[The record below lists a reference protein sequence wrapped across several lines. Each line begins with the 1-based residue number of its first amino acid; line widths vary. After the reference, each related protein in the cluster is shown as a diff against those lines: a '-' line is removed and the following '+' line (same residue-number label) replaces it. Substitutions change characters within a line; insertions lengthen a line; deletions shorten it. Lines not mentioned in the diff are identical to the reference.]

1 MSHRAIRLLFRL
13 CPGVFALLA
22 VSSLGFEKT
31 AAAQKIAIVNIQRA
45 IEESVEGKAAIG
57 SLKTEVERK
66 QKELEGKK
74 DELKKL
80 DDDLAKQE
88 AVLKPDALQKKKQ
101 ELQAKFQALQETAL
115 RAQRELQE
123 KEQRVTGPI
132 QEKVLRAIAQI
143 ADRDK
148 FTLVLRADMVLWPQ
162 QTEMDITN
170 EVIRKANTIKLGG
183 PTPGPAPAGASG
195 PK

>member
-1 MSHRAIRLLFRL
+1 MSHRGIRLVFRL
-13 CPGVFALLA
+13 CTGLFALLA
-22 VSSLGFEKT
+22 FLGLGLERT
-31 AAAQKIAIVNIQRA
+31 AQAQKIAIVNIQRA

-57 SLKTEVERK
+57 SLKGEVERK
-66 QKELEGKK
+66 QKELEAKK

-101 ELQAKFQALQETAL
+101 ELQAKFQALQETAV

-123 KEQRVTGPI
+123 KELKVTGPI

-148 FTLVLRADMVLWPQ
+148 FTVVLRADMVLWPQ
-162 QTEMDITN
+162 QSEMDITN
-170 EVIRKANTIKLGG
+170 EVIRKANSMKAGG
-183 PTPGPAPAGASG
+183 PTPAPAGGGSG